1 MGSGTGRRG
10 LPGQEP
16 LQLLPVFRRKDAALL
31 HQVGL
36 VFPQL
41 VDRLLPELEKELN
54 GDRIP
59 PLYGGGELSRQLK
72 HLGERRIDAALRGQ
86 HRSELLFRQH
96 LYALLRR
103 SGGAFFRLPEA
114 VPQL

>member
-1 MGSGTGRRG
+1 MKKWKKCLSAILCAAVL
-10 LPGQEP
+10 LPGSE
-16 LQLLPVFRRKDAALL
+16 ALASE
-31 HQVGL
+31 G
-36 VFPQL
+36 
-41 VDRLLPELEKELN
+41 DPELEKELN

>member
-1 MGSGTGRRG
+1 MLTEQQLTSVLATERRIY
-10 LPGQEP
+10 
-16 LQLLPVFRRKDAALL
+16 AALSEVL
-31 HQVGL
+31 
-36 VFPQL
+36 
-41 VDRLLPELEKELN
+41 ELT
-54 GDRIP
+54 
-59 PLYGGGELSRQLK
+59 GELSRQLK

>member
-1 MGSGTGRRG
+1 M
-10 LPGQEP
+10 Q
-16 LQLLPVFRRKDAALL
+16 FRDLKSQYRALRPQMDEAIQAVL
-31 HQVGL
+31 DSSDYIAGDQVE
-36 VFPQL
+36 
-41 VDRLLPELEKELN
+41 ELEKELN

>member
-1 MGSGTGRRG
+1 MGGGTGRRG

-31 HQVGL
+31 RQVGL

-59 PLYGGGELSRQLK
+59 RCMEAESSPVSSSTSES
-72 HLGERRIDAALRGQ
+72 AA
-86 HRSELLFRQH
+86 
-96 LYALLRR
+96 
-103 SGGAFFRLPEA
+103 
-114 VPQL
+114 